1 MALALSIIGV
11 LVGIPLGLRFNVVAL
26 GAVISLAAMFV
37 LIVGVARGESF
48 GSIVL
53 AVVTVG
59 MATKLGYLV
68 GVILGKRIE

>member
-1 MALALSIIGV
+1 MALAIISV
-11 LVGIPLGLRFNVVAL
+11 VVGIALGLRFNVVAL
-26 GAVISLAAMFV
+26 AAVISLAAMSV
-37 LIVGVARGESF
+37 LIVGVARDESF